1 MNTKYDLI
9 IIGSGLVGA
18 AFAAALKNTNLK
30 IALIDQAPPFTPKP
44 ITKDGR
50 KLVLS
55 FGSSKILAEYGLW
68 EPLANVTTPIEQLHV
83 SQQGHFSNL
92 KINAAEY
99 DVPALGYVLPAE
111 LLIQQLQENLLQLP
125 HLTLFQ
131 PAKLTQ
137 LTLGSE
143 QSSVTIIHAEQT
155 LQLTAKLIIAC
166 DGNHSTARTLA
177 GIGIEEKQYQ
187 KTALIT
193 RVKLARTHHNTAY
206 QRFTKQGILAM
217 LPMENQT
224 CGFIWSAP
232 TDEMSDY
239 LALDDAA
246 LLAEIQ
252 KYFGYRVGK
261 LLNIEDRY
269 SYPIQEI
276 IAKEQTKPG
285 LLLLGNAAHN
295 LSPVAAQG
303 FNLALQDIYVLA
315 NLCCAEN
322 LQAETVIGCYLA
334 AREKSQKNVIRF
346 TDSLMRWFNPDNPL
360 NIFASFGLAICDG
373 IPPLKRRVAE
383 LGMGLTA
390 PVKELLKKNS

>member
-1 MNTKYDLI
+1 
-9 IIGSGLVGA
+9 
-18 AFAAALKNTNLK
+18 
-30 IALIDQAPPFTPKP
+30 
-44 ITKDGR
+44 
-50 KLVLS
+50 
-55 FGSSKILAEYGLW
+55 
-68 EPLANVTTPIEQLHV
+68 
-83 SQQGHFSNL
+83 
-92 KINAAEY
+92 
-99 DVPALGYVLPAE
+99 
-111 LLIQQLQENLLQLP
+111 
-125 HLTLFQ
+125 
-131 PAKLTQ
+131 
-137 LTLGSE
+137 
-143 QSSVTIIHAEQT
+143 
-155 LQLTAKLIIAC
+155 
-166 DGNHSTARTLA
+166 
-177 GIGIEEKQYQ
+177 
-187 KTALIT
+187 
-193 RVKLARTHHNTAY
+193 
-206 QRFTKQGILAM
+206 
-217 LPMENQT
+217 
-224 CGFIWSAP
+224 
-232 TDEMSDY
+232 